1 MAESEAPA
9 AVDLD
14 VVAGEM
20 GIGAPVC
27 EDRRLLVSERDE
39 RAGAFHLGQRGAPEA
54 HLSGR
59 RAADRQA
66 VPVEDECFS
75 RAKLSSRDVGEPD
88 FRAPHGTSI
97 FRRGCKLHQ
106 ARINRTTR

>member
-1 MAESEAPA
+1 MAETEAPA

-20 GIGAPVC
+20 GVGEPVC

-54 HLSGR
+54 HLAGR
-59 RAADRQA
+59 RAADREA
-66 VPVEDECFS
+66 VPVEDERLPS
-75 RAKLSSRDVGEPD
+75 AKLSSCVLGEPD
-88 FRAPHGTSI
+88 VRPRHGASI
-97 FRRGCKLHQ
+97 
-106 ARINRTTR
+106 